1 MDRFETLHIYQQPKF
16 QDLAVYVRYI
26 DDTGTVLKSR
36 KYAMDMLTYLND
48 QHKSIKF
55 EMELPDKENFLPML
69 DVRIGIDGDGSDRR
83 KLYTKPANKGI
94 TLHAESH
101 HPLATKRAVIQNEMQ
116 RAVDNS
122 TCEFRR
128 KAIAQL
134 SSLQMVTPMNQ

>member
-1 MDRFETLHIYQQPKF
+1 MDTPYLSIYCNDVVSGTLAIIAMDRFETLHIYQQPKF

-36 KYAMDMLTYLND
+36 KDAMDMLTYLND

-55 EMELPDKENFLPML
+55 EMELPDMKNFLPIL
-69 DVRIGIDGDGSDRR
+69 DVRIGIDGDGSVRR

-101 HPLATKRAVIQNEMQ
+101 HPLATKRAVDHPE
-116 RAVDNS
+116 
-122 TCEFRR
+122 
-128 KAIAQL
+128 
-134 SSLQMVTPMNQ
+134 